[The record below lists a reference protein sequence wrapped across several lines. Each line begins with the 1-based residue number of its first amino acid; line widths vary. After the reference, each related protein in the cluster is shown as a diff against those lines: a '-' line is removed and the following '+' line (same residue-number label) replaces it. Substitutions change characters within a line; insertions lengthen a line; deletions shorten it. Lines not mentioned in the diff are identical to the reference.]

1 MNHWSRPVNKQH
13 VPIVWVLVILF
24 LVMFLLGLCQEYES
38 SIDPESLNRQGLWRN
53 MIV

>member
-1 MNHWSRPVNKQH
+1 MNHWSKPVNKQP

-38 SIDPESLNRQGLWRN
+38 SIEPESFEQTRL
-53 MIV
+53 ME